1 MLEFDGI
8 LIDKEHMKDEVE
20 RVGKALQK
28 IGSRAKHPI
37 MTKTAQAMAKDIAR
51 QAKENAPRATG
62 ELKSSIKAGKVSFSG
77 SNISVSIT
85 AGASHAG
92 VMDTGFNVEE
102 IRPVNAKVL
111 RIPVT
116 GKRGLKKL
124 KRPPGLKNK
133 QWAYQKA
140 RAKKIGF
147 IFRPRV
153 MTPELKSRG
162 EKGPNQYLAR
172 VLERIANYPERE
184 IRKISK
190 AMYKGVGK
198 GRKGI

>member
-1 MLEFDGI
+1 MLIFDGI
-8 LIDKEHMKDEVE
+8 DIDIEHMKDEVE
-20 RVGKALQK
+20 RVAKELQR
-28 IGSRAKHPI
+28 IGSRAKHPV
-37 MTKTAQAMAKDIAR
+37 MTRTAQEMAKDIAR
-51 QAKENAPRATG
+51 QARENAPKATG
-62 ELKSSIKAGKVSFSG
+62 ELKSSIKAGKVSFRG
-77 SNISVSIT
+77 GNVSVSIT
-85 AGASHAG
+85 AEVAHAG
-92 VMDTGFNVEE
+92 VMDTGFDVEE

-133 QWAYQKA
+133 QWEYQKA

-153 MTPELKSRG
+153 MTPALKSG
-162 EKGPNQYLAR
+162 GKKGPNQYLAR